1 MVMEFHGGLF
11 ADYQRFHATPLHAPN
26 PRRFLPSFFL
36 GVVLPRIS
44 AVWHTR
50 AAMGWAKRDQPSS
63 AHAETIKPAR
73 LSPSPLRIPSVCPPD
88 TRRSTANPD

>member
-1 MVMEFHGGLF
+1 MEVYSQIINDFMPHHYMRQTPAVSCHLF
-11 ADYQRFHATPLHAPN
+11 F
-26 PRRFLPSFFL
+26 

-44 AVWHTR
+44 AVWHTP